1 MFETSLLH
9 CVGGDVDVSIHCI
22 EGDVTDGATF
32 PENDVVKA
40 EIRSC
45 KVAQVHIFRATERKH
60 KQQNE
65 AYDRDREQDLVSEVS
80 PHADGTIFR
89 REIVVII
96 CHNKYHLS
104 S

>member
-1 MFETSLLH
+1 MQQRWLLH
-9 CVGGDVDVSIHCI
+9 PMM
-22 EGDVTDGATF
+22 ATTIA
-32 PENDVVKA
+32 KITTR
-40 EIRSC
+40 IREQNRSY
-45 KVAQVHIFRATERKH
+45 KVAQVHIFVPPKENTSNRM
-60 KQQNE
+60 E